1 MLTSWDSFCEEDYAI
16 SFYLAEFVNALTNV
30 TYGELCVTELQDPEF
45 WHL

>member
-30 TYGELCVTELQDPEF
+30 TYGELCVTSLQDPEF

>member
-1 MLTSWDSFCEEDYAI
+1 MLTSCGSFCEEDYAI

-30 TYGELCVTELQDPEF
+30 TYGKLCVTSLQDPES